1 MPRALQWLG
10 CGMGA
15 VSCDA
20 SYQRIAQPSIER
32 GGLSTCHSAASSS
45 ASVTNRS
52 CECPVCG
59 PLTLHD
65 VGPIVPLR
73 PSDPRRGPLP
83 RDAAT
88 ASLTHSGYAAPSCL
102 ALRIRRYCIAGG
114 RRCTALCDVVAPTRV
129 TLCAVPCFAA
139 QRSER
144 GVFCVCRD
152 AGPHSLY
159 NAVPREDR
167 SAHVGHAAPVSR

>member
-65 VGPIVPLR
+65 VGP
-73 PSDPRRGPLP
+73 S
-83 RDAAT
+83 
-88 ASLTHSGYAAPSCL
+88 SLCGQV
-102 ALRIRRYCIAGG
+102 IR
-114 RRCTALCDVVAPTRV
+114 VVARCLV
-129 TLCAVPCFAA
+129 TPPLL
-139 QRSER
+139 
-144 GVFCVCRD
+144 
-152 AGPHSLY
+152 H
-159 NAVPREDR
+159 
-167 SAHVGHAAPVSR
+167 